1 MQVGITWRIGKMGVP
16 MTASQLNWGL
26 RHVWVWCQAGVGVS
40 GRSGPQ
46 AGIWALHEG
55 SGR

>member
-26 RHVWVWCQAGVGVS
+26 RHVWVWCQEGVGHKRVY
-40 GRSGPQ
+40 GHYMKGQ
-46 AGIWALHEG
+46 AGDRLI
-55 SGR
+55 